1 MAQVKILPT
10 VSYNKI
16 IENNNLKLK
25 QKLIPFGYKLFVKSK
40 VYDEVFN
47 KPITLTSYKIEQ
59 LINH

>member
-10 VSYNKI
+10 VSYNEVI
-16 IENNNLKLK
+16 VNNNLKLK

>member
-10 VSYNKI
+10 VSYNEVI
-16 IENNNLKLK
+16 VNNNLKLK

-40 VYDEVFN
+40 VYDESFN

-59 LINH
+59 LINY